1 MNCMRSVQK
10 TAQLKLAFG
19 SSFLQKCG
27 TVTFSGCLVPYLL
40 GFIEIQSPETKKN
53 PVNVAPDN
61 QKMRQFHTFAKMN
74 CQMPASILQFSAH
87 SSSNSFKFDKKCYQ
101 KPKKPNPHAWPPAG
115 LGTLLPYYKYTNT
128 REARKCQQSSI
139 IHFGP
144 LLVLCCWSRS
154 PPALLLIQ

>member
-1 MNCMRSVQK
+1 M
-10 TAQLKLAFG
+10 
-19 SSFLQKCG
+19 
-27 TVTFSGCLVPYLL
+27 
-40 GFIEIQSPETKKN
+40 
-53 PVNVAPDN
+53 APDN

-87 SSSNSFKFDKKCYQ
+87 SSSNSFKFDKKCQQ
-101 KPKKPNPHAWPPAG
+101 KPKKKPNPHAWPPAG
-115 LGTLLPYYKYTNT
+115 LGTLLPYYQYTNT

-154 PPALLLIQ
+154 PPALLLIQQYNATREMPAKQHCQFWASAGPLLLVLVPPVLLLMQ